1 MKLIEEKI
9 REHSNMVYKIAFL
22 MLKNQED
29 AEEVYQD
36 TFIKLYE
43 NFRKMKNDEHMK
55 HWLIRVTINNCKMLM
70 RKRKRENLVELDENV
85 LVDDA
90 NLNVNSIEAVKKLPE
105 KYRIVIYL
113 FYYEQYKVSEISQIL
128 KISDGTI
135 KSQLS
140 RARDMLKKELKEEL
154 DYE

>member
-1 MKLIEEKI
+1 
-9 REHSNMVYKIAFL
+9 

-29 AEEVYQD
+29 AEEVYQE

-43 NFRKMKNDEHMK
+43 NFKKMKNDEHMK

-70 RKRKRENLVELDENV
+70 RKRKRENIVELDENISAE
-85 LVDDA
+85 DNHNSD
-90 NLNVNSIEAVKKLPE
+90 SIEAVKKLPE

-113 FYYEQYKVSEISQIL
+113 FYYEQYKVSEMSKIL
-128 KISDGTI
+128 KISEGTI

-140 RARDMLKKELKEEL
+140 RARDMLKNELKEEF

>member
-55 HWLIRVTINNCKMLM
+55 NWLIRVTINNCKMLM

-140 RARDMLKKELKEEL
+140 RARDMLKKELKEEF

>member
-1 MKLIEEKI
+1 MEQIEEKI
-9 REHSNMVYKIAFL
+9 KEHSNMVYKIAFL

-29 AEEVYQD
+29 AEEVYQE

-43 NFRKMKNDEHMK
+43 NFKKMKNDEHMK

-70 RKRKRENLVELDENV
+70 RKRKRENIVELDENISAE
-85 LVDDA
+85 DNHNSD
-90 NLNVNSIEAVKKLPE
+90 SIEAVKKLPE

-113 FYYEQYKVSEISQIL
+113 FYYEQYKVSEMSKIL
-128 KISDGTI
+128 KISEGTI

-140 RARDMLKKELKEEL
+140 RARDMLKNELKEEF